1 MVFEVH
7 RFSLLQVSNIHLFL
21 SMFTTIAHVQA
32 ISILRLCLHAHPPPI
47 HSPHG
52 GQGCVSKMEM
62 LSCYCPPEVPR
73 MVATSLTMVV
83 VANSHAFAKIH
94 RAAHLKRVNFTV
106 CKLHLN
112 KSDFKNLYHRR
123 CSPGENLTFH
133 RVMVL
138 HSRLD
143 IPSQPEFKVQ
153 PHNITY

>member
-1 MVFEVH
+1 MVFEVD
-7 RFSLLQVSNIHLFL
+7 RFSLLQVSNIHSFL
-21 SMFTTIAHVQA
+21 SMFTTIVHVQA

-47 HSPHG
+47 HSLHS
-52 GQGCVSKMEM
+52 GQGCVSKTEM
-62 LSCYCPPEVPR
+62 LSCYCPPEVPW
-73 MVATSLTMVV
+73 MLATLLTMVL
-83 VANSHAFAKIH
+83 VANLHAFAKIH

-123 CSPGENLTFH
+123 CSPGKNLTFH